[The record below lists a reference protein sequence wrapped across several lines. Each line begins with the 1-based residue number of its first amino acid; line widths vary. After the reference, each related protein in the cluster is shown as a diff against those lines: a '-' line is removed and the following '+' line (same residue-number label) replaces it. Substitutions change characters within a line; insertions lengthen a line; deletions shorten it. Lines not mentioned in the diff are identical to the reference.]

1 MLYSRFLRVEMFIK
15 HPCPD
20 FQGEI
25 FHKSSIA
32 LSAYYMYAN
41 TIIVFNNYTVCLQVW
56 RSLSKQSPLY
66 QDTTFVKPDAWSAAV
81 RTTLPCQQE
90 RFLLC
95 KDNLAKSRKNVEQ
108 YTRLLVLHSYSTVH
122 LATLAFSLAEIFSYM
137 PIQHHCPFVHN
148 GFYHWLYIIINSIN
162 L

>member
-1 MLYSRFLRVEMFIK
+1 MFIK

-41 TIIVFNNYTVCLQVW
+41 TIIVFNNYTVCLPVW

-95 KDNLAKSRKNVEQ
+95 KDNLAKSWKNVEQ
-108 YTRLLVLHSYSTVH
+108 YTRLLVFHSFSTVH
-122 LATLAFSLAEIFSYM
+122 SATLAFSLAEIFSYM
-137 PIQHHCPFVHN
+137 P
-148 GFYHWLYIIINSIN
+148 SITVP
-162 L
+162 LSIMVSITCFISLITSICEDEVQGLHGSA